1 MAIKHYT
8 GRLYG
13 SSKVSDFD
21 YDDEIFEIYSVE
33 IFNKDAL
40 VYKFPKGS
48 ENMDLVVSLP
58 KGVYST
64 AYMFSDRQCEGRQ
77 CEGFEPSICRSLSLV
92 NFNTYDVD
100 CMSHMFDTLITRVLN
115 LGNKFFIGN
124 VYDMSW
130 MFSGIVTEKPID
142 LGKYFDTS
150 SVEDMSYMFSG
161 AVLRKGFSLGNRF
174 HTGNVISME
183 GMFYGVTSHRDF
195 TLGNN
200 FDTRN
205 VITMEEMFNQ
215 YDEAERMHPNDIMC
229 VIDEEEQEGISAS
242 IEEENLDWY
251 TPLLGDKFDTSS
263 VKRMGKMF
271 NFCRK
276 FPENFTLGDKFDTS
290 SVVDMSLM
298 FCSASLP
305 RGFVFGN
312 KFKVPDMP
320 KKQVYVYEGYKGML
334 SWYTIYPESDLSL
347 FINSGCDLGILFG
360 CVEFSDDYIF
370 PDWFDFDSYFKE
382 ISHEKRGDNEVRL
395 HYKNKGCIVSPEILE
410 MILSKDAKVA
420 HDCKRD
426 LLKLLKKGK
435 RIDSIKFTLLESG
448 YDSTVIDYSMN
459 EIIEKLSDSCKAET
473 RALLAIKSNNYSELT
488 ISEAQAKLM
497 AKGYPEIVVLRT
509 IMAYI
514 GDQYLTL

>member
-8 GRLYG
+8 GKLYG
-13 SSKVSDFD
+13 STRVSDFD
-21 YDDEIFEIYSVE
+21 YDDEIFHISQIVSNHSEE
-33 IFNKDAL
+33 DAL
-40 VYKFPKGS
+40 VFVEPEDSKDK
-48 ENMDLVVSLP
+48 NIVVSLP
-58 KGVYST
+58 KGVHST
-64 AYMFSDRQCEGRQ
+64 AHMFYG
-77 CEGFEPSICRSLSLV
+77 LV
-92 NFNTYDVD
+92 
-100 CMSHMFDTLITRVLN
+100 CMSLKLVDFDTSEVECMHGMFDSVVTLVLD
-115 LGNKFFIGN
+115 LGSRFVTKS
-124 VYDMSW
+124 VYDMSE
-130 MFSGIVTEKPID
+130 MFAHIVTEKPID
-142 LGKYFDTS
+142 LGNHFDTS
-150 SVEDMSYMFSG
+150 NVRDMSEMFLGS
-161 AVLRKGFSLGNRF
+161 VLREGFSLGDKF
-174 HTGNVISME
+174 YTGNVTTMY
-183 GMFYGVTSHRDF
+183 GMFRGTTKSKNF

-200 FDTRN
+200 FDTSN
-205 VITMEEMFNQ
+205 VESMGYMFDQN
-215 YDEAERMHPNDIMC
+215 YDCAQDVSRIINTFYSQEDAMVAEIKIQGEKLNGY
-229 VIDEEEQEGISAS
+229 V
-242 IEEENLDWY
+242 
-251 TPLLGDKFDTSS
+251 PLLGNKFDTSK
-263 VKRMGKMF
+263 VEDMFKMF
-271 NFCRK
+271 NCCSE

-290 SVVDMSLM
+290 SVVDMSVM

-312 KFKVPDMP
+312 KFKVPEIP
-320 KKQVYVYEGYKGML
+320 KEHRLDDEGYRGLL
-334 SWYTIYPESDLSL
+334 SWCTIYPESDLSI
-347 FINSGCDLGILFG
+347 FINSGCHLGILFG
-360 CVEFSDDYIF
+360 DVEFSDDYIF

-382 ISHEKRGDNEVRL
+382 ISHEKRGDNEVCL

-435 RIDSIKFTLLESG
+435 RIDSVKFTLLESG